1 MKRRHLITL
10 LAGAAARG
18 RLLQQGDAM
27 RRIGVL
33 MGAAATELAAHG
45 RWV

>member
-1 MKRRHLITL
+1 MKRRHFITL

-18 RLLQQGDAM
+18 LLQQGDAL